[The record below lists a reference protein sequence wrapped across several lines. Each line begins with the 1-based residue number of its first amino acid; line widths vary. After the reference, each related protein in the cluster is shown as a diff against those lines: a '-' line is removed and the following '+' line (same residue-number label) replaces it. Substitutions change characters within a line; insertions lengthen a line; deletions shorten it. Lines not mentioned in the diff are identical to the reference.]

1 MRPITVIEAE
11 REKADRAAW
20 VELLA
25 PEPGIRVVGEARSGL
40 EVISVTARFRPR
52 VLLLDVG
59 LASAP
64 GAALIPALR
73 QKSPQTKVI
82 LLTEGTNQART
93 IDALAHG
100 ARGYLDKSLV
110 AKFLPRAVRVVD
122 AGEAWVPRKMVA
134 KIMDRL
140 VGLTTWAGR
149 IA

>member
-1 MRPITVIEAE
+1 MRPITVIVAE